1 MYVKL
6 IKNGQSKK
14 KKTFSEKK
22 NTQLRGTWKH
32 TENRFLIIILKIQLK
47 NETWSQTTQK
57 THHQNFYKQ

>member
-32 TENRFLIIILKIQLK
+32 TENRFLIII
-47 NETWSQTTQK
+47 
-57 THHQNFYKQ
+57 